1 MCRGWK
7 TLLQSKTNRFSERYE
22 PSSFWSPLLQQIRLR
37 HNNVPS
43 TRNLRQVGR
52 LFLFSSSHCNKL
64 YFAVK
69 NSWKMLGPIQLL
81 VVVSLEN
88 IFNDVSLYRKT
99 GLRILCS
106 SGVRIPRNKYGN
118 RSCLPFLRSSTL
130 VTGILFLYST
140 FHVEKWQVTGICQ
153 PQIIKFRQALCAP
166 FKCFYFS

>member
-1 MCRGWK
+1 MCKEWK
-7 TLLQSKTNRFSERYE
+7 ILLQSTTNRFSERYE
-22 PSSFWSPLLQQIRLR
+22 PSSFRSPLLQQIRLC

-43 TRNLRQVGR
+43 THNLRQVGR

-69 NSWKMLGPIQLL
+69 NSWKMLGAIQLL
-81 VVVSLEN
+81 VVVSLGN

-106 SGVRIPRNKYGN
+106 SGIRTPRNKYGN
-118 RSCLPFLRSSTL
+118 RSCLPFLRRSTL
-130 VTGILFLYST
+130 VTGILFLYLT

-153 PQIIKFRQALCAP
+153 P
-166 FKCFYFS
+166 

>member
-1 MCRGWK
+1 MCKEWK
-7 TLLQSKTNRFSERYE
+7 ILLQSKTNRFSERYE
-22 PSSFWSPLLQQIRLR
+22 PSSFRSSLLQQIRLC

-43 TRNLRQVGR
+43 THNLSQVGR

-88 IFNDVSLYRKT
+88 IFNDVLLCPKT

-106 SGVRIPRNKYGN
+106 SGIRTPRNKYGN

-130 VTGILFLYST
+130 VTAILFLCST
-140 FHVEKWQVTGICQ
+140 FLVEEWQVTGICW
-153 PQIIKFRQALCAP
+153 PQIIKF
-166 FKCFYFS
+166 